1 MVGEPRRGGEGTIH
15 IVGRGVVAR
24 RLQRMLHRRPVI
36 VHAARWS
43 AVTGVSPGDTVV
55 LAHGGEHA
63 PAVPALLDRDL
74 HVVTVGDSLDD
85 TAALLDLD
93 VDGLE
98 RSLVVGAALS
108 PGLSGLIARHLAAS
122 FAAVDE
128 IHVAVH
134 GTAGPAC
141 ARAHH
146 RSLSGLSLGWRDGS
160 WVDQVGG
167 SGREL
172 CWFPEPVGAKDSYR
186 ARNASPLLLHR
197 AFPDAQRISSRR
209 SARRRDRFT
218 AWLPMLRAPHPEGGV
233 GALRVEV
240 RGADASGGRL
250 CLVAGVAELV
260 GTAAAATTAAFVT
273 AIADGVVPPG
283 AVVTGDPSLP
293 TVDLL
298 RRVEAFGVRLQ
309 EFTGVPQPARG
320 APPGPR
326 VEPPGDAVGGAAG
339 QPRPSTRR

>member
-1 MVGEPRRGGEGTIH
+1 VTVLEPGRHGDVAIH
-15 IVGRGVVAR
+15 VVGRGVVAR
-24 RLQRMLHRRPVI
+24 RLHRTLHRRPVI
-36 VHAARWS
+36 VHDARWS
-43 AVTGVSPGDTVV
+43 AVTGVSPGDVVV
-55 LAHGGEHA
+55 LVHGGDHA
-63 PAVPALLDRDL
+63 SAVPALLDRDL

-93 VDGLE
+93 LDGLE

-122 FAAVDE
+122 IATVDE

-146 RSLSGLSLGWRDGS
+146 RSLSGLSPAWRDGA
-160 WVDQVGG
+160 WVDHVGG

-186 ARNASPLLLHR
+186 GRNASPLLLHR
-197 AFPDAQRISSRR
+197 AFPDAQRISTRR

-218 AWLPMLRAPHPEGGV
+218 AWLPMLRPPHPEGGV

-240 RGADASGGRL
+240 RGADTSGARL

-260 GTAAAATTAAFVT
+260 GTVAAATAAAFVT
-273 AIADGVVPPG
+273 AIAEGALPPGVVV
-283 AVVTGDPSLP
+283 AGDPALP
-293 TVDLL
+293 TLDLL
-298 RRVEAFGVRLQ
+298 RRIESFGVRLQ
-309 EFTGVPQPARG
+309 EFTGVPQPA
-320 APPGPR
+320 
-326 VEPPGDAVGGAAG
+326 
-339 QPRPSTRR
+339 